1 MSSMVSHRSIWH
13 LVLCLTL
20 SLVISAPVVAQS
32 VSYPV
37 VQPLPPGYT
46 GSGAPVTP
54 AAGAPLP
61 ASPLPVAPL
70 IVPMI
75 GGGGE
80 WDQARARLRMSGATA
95 MAQTI
100 ERWKL
105 LSKYDSSSFSEYSGF
120 ILSNPGF
127 PGEDKLRRNAE
138 KALER
143 ENAEPSR
150 LVAFFDRNPPL
161 TNSARA
167 QYAAALSALGRRDA
181 QTQALAAWRG
191 GPMSDAAEVVLGAM
205 LAGQTSPADQ
215 DARMDAL
222 LWSGMTAQAERQ
234 FFNISPAKR
243 DLFASRLNAM
253 RGNNPDDT
261 TLITPAG
268 ASADSGWLYNRARQ
282 LRRIGQNYAAAGL
295 LANRPPLATLPF
307 DQEKWV
313 DLQLAAARDA
323 DAATVVRIASK
334 IDDGFMPGADI
345 SRLSFGLRDN
355 YTSLMWLGG
364 LRSLWQLGDAGA
376 AAPLFWRYGAAARTP
391 QTRSKGF
398 YWAGRAAAQ
407 AGDTAAAQG
416 YFSAAA
422 AYPAQF
428 YGLLA
433 LEKLGLP
440 IPPFAARPAAVPPTS
455 DQRRAFLAMPIT
467 SAVREV
473 ARESDWPTAI
483 RFFREIADQAQ
494 TPADHLLVADLAREL
509 GRRDLGVIL
518 GQAAETDGLYDFQS
532 ISFPLIPV
540 PQGSHWT
547 MVHAISRQE
556 SQFAMNAV
564 SHAGARGLMQ
574 LMPGT
579 AREVARKVGLSYE
592 PGSLMNDAGYN
603 LRLGDNYIQSMLSYF
618 GGSYPLAIAAYN
630 AGPGNV
636 NKWLRANGDPR
647 SGGIAWIDWIE
658 RIPLSETRG
667 YVQRVMENVVV
678 YEAMN
683 PDKATYRGA
692 NPMSHFLGKRDP
704 G

>member
-13 LVLCLTL
+13 LALCLTL

-54 AAGAPLP
+54 AAGAPLT
-61 ASPLPVAPL
+61 ASPLPAAPL

-234 FFNISPAKR
+234 FFNI
-243 DLFASRLNAM
+243 
-253 RGNNPDDT
+253 
-261 TLITPAG
+261 
-268 ASADSGWLYNRARQ
+268 
-282 LRRIGQNYAAAGL
+282 
-295 LANRPPLATLPF
+295 
-307 DQEKWV
+307 
-313 DLQLAAARDA
+313 
-323 DAATVVRIASK
+323 
-334 IDDGFMPGADI
+334 
-345 SRLSFGLRDN
+345 
-355 YTSLMWLGG
+355 
-364 LRSLWQLGDAGA
+364 
-376 AAPLFWRYGAAARTP
+376 
-391 QTRSKGF
+391 
-398 YWAGRAAAQ
+398 
-407 AGDTAAAQG
+407 
-416 YFSAAA
+416 
-422 AYPAQF
+422 
-428 YGLLA
+428 
-433 LEKLGLP
+433 
-440 IPPFAARPAAVPPTS
+440 
-455 DQRRAFLAMPIT
+455 
-467 SAVREV
+467 
-473 ARESDWPTAI
+473 
-483 RFFREIADQAQ
+483 
-494 TPADHLLVADLAREL
+494 
-509 GRRDLGVIL
+509 
-518 GQAAETDGLYDFQS
+518 
-532 ISFPLIPV
+532 
-540 PQGSHWT
+540 
-547 MVHAISRQE
+547 
-556 SQFAMNAV
+556 
-564 SHAGARGLMQ
+564 
-574 LMPGT
+574 
-579 AREVARKVGLSYE
+579 
-592 PGSLMNDAGYN
+592 
-603 LRLGDNYIQSMLSYF
+603 
-618 GGSYPLAIAAYN
+618 
-630 AGPGNV
+630 
-636 NKWLRANGDPR
+636 
-647 SGGIAWIDWIE
+647 
-658 RIPLSETRG
+658 
-667 YVQRVMENVVV
+667 
-678 YEAMN
+678 
-683 PDKATYRGA
+683 
-692 NPMSHFLGKRDP
+692 
-704 G
+704 